1 MHEILKDIYNTILVY
16 DKDVVKNSEVI
27 DEEISSI
34 VEPYKCLLNQNDLD
48 ELKGLLSSISLT
60 AEQTGF
66 EIGVKMTLK
75 MLINLLSS

>member
-34 VEPYKCLLNQNDLD
+34 VEPYKCLLNQNDW
-48 ELKGLLSSISLT
+48 
-60 AEQTGF
+60 
-66 EIGVKMTLK
+66 M
-75 MLINLLSS
+75 N